1 MDLIYIGLLGI
12 FVLLFFLFV
21 LGIPVGFAMSIV
33 GFLGFSYAVSFEAA
47 LGMLGTDLWNNFSSY
62 GFTVIPLFIFMGF
75 LSFNTGIAERLYKT
89 AYTWFGPWR
98 GGLAIATIGACELFG
113 AICGSNTA
121 TAATMGAV
129 ALPQMKKYKYD
140 PGFSAGVVATGAT
153 LGTIMPPSVVLI
165 IIALQTEQSIVKL
178 FFASIIPALVMGGLL
193 IATIY
198 IICRIR
204 PDVGPAGPKTTV
216 REKIKSLYTVLEALG
231 IFILVLGGLFL
242 GIFTPTEAGAMGV
255 FFTFCVGLI
264 GKGITKNSLIRSFDE
279 TLKITCMVFMLVTGA
294 IIFGRF
300 LAVTRLPFVIVD
312 LIELLPVPNYII
324 LSCILI
330 IYLIGGC
337 LMDSLGFLVLTIPI
351 FFSLGIKLG
360 YDPIWYSVILTIV
373 TTLGAVTPPVGVNI
387 YVVKA
392 LAHEIPIS
400 DIFQNVFYF
409 IIACVMSIVIFFLFP
424 ELVLFLPNWVK

>member
-1 MDLIYIGLLGI
+1 MDLLYIGILGI
-12 FVLLFFLFV
+12 LVLLFFLFV
-21 LGIPVGFAMSIV
+21 LGIPVGFAMAIV
-33 GFLGFSYAVSFEAA
+33 GFLGFSYVVNLQAA
-47 LGMLGTDLWNNFSSY
+47 LSILGTDLWNNFSSY
-62 GFTVIPLFIFMGF
+62 GFTVIPLFILMGF
-75 LSFNTGIAERLYKT
+75 LSFHTGIAERLYKA

-121 TAATMGAV
+121 TAATMGTV

-140 PGFSAGVVATGAT
+140 PGFSAGAVATGGT

-178 FFASIIPALVMGGLL
+178 FFASVIPALLMGGLL
-193 IATIY
+193 IATIL
-198 IICRIR
+198 ILCRIR
-204 PDVGPAGPKTTV
+204 PELGPAGPKTTFI
-216 REKIKSLYTVLEALG
+216 EKIKSLFTVAEALS
-231 IFILVLGGLFL
+231 IFVLVLGGLYL

-255 FFTFCVGLI
+255 FFTFCVA
-264 GKGITKNSLIRSFDE
+264 LIRKGVTQKVLLLSLTS
-279 TLKITCMVFMLVTGA
+279 TLNISCMVFMLVTGA

-300 LAVTRLPFVIVD
+300 LAVTRLPFEIAD
-312 LIELLPVPNYII
+312 LIVRLPVPNYLI
-324 LSCILI
+324 LSCIII

-351 FFSLGIKLG
+351 FFPLGTRLG
-360 YDPIWYSVILTIV
+360 YDPVWYSVILTIV

-392 LAHEIPIS
+392 LSPEIPIIN
-400 DIFQNVFYF
+400 IFKSVSFF
-409 IIACVMSIVIFFLFP
+409 IIACILSMIILFLFP
-424 ELVLFLPNWVK
+424 DLVLVLPNLIK